1 MRKIIRS
8 CSRQC
13 GYMVSFSSN
22 LAGLDDQSLPFIRI
36 SRTIDLSI
44 AEIKLFKGE
53 LFVDYDDTE
62 RNPSDAC
69 VFCEIAK
76 GTVPAS
82 MVFADAHV
90 LAFLSLEQ
98 PNPYKVLIITRE
110 HVATLYDLTDEQ
122 AAQIFQV
129 TVRIARLI
137 RAVSGCEGLNVVQS
151 NGTVGQQDVF
161 HFHVHL
167 VPRIAGDTQ
176 QGRIVLDWD
185 NTPRERR
192 ELDRLAADL
201 RLQLQSQSE

>member
-1 MRKIIRS
+1 MWDEMGRWITHAR
-8 CSRQC
+8 R
-13 GYMVSFSSN
+13 YPPPFRFLTFLATFPARVS
-22 LAGLDDQSLPFIRI
+22 P
-36 SRTIDLSI
+36 
-44 AEIKLFKGE
+44 
-53 LFVDYDDTE
+53 VY
-62 RNPSDAC
+62 
-69 VFCEIAK
+69 
-76 GTVPAS
+76 
-82 MVFADAHV
+82 
-90 LAFLSLEQ
+90 LEQ
-98 PNPYKVLIITRE
+98 PNPYKVLIIPRE

-161 HFHVHL
+161 HVHVHL